1 MSEES
6 PRRAPVAPTEVLFE
20 LHYEA
25 WGTRVIAID
34 HISKTEVTMVGAPG
48 YSKEMLTRLA
58 TRKLAY
64 VLEKNARASAVF
76 KA

>member
-1 MSEES
+1 MREET

-34 HISKTEVTMVGAPG
+34 PISNTEVTMVGAPG

-58 TRKLAY
+58 ARKLAY
-64 VLEKNARASAVF
+64 VLAKNARATNAL